1 MCKFLALQS
10 VISIPAEIIDM
21 SGRKANRISYGLTT
35 PRTVSMPRPLA
46 SEGSVL
52 TKDSHTLPAT
62 RSIAA
67 MTPCPISLSW
77 FSLKRGLLMGVG
89 KPPWGW
95 GVIWTGCSLGCK
107 ESYKDLDN
115 SPCLHIT

>member
-1 MCKFLALQS
+1 MVS
-10 VISIPAEIIDM
+10 VR
-21 SGRKANRISYGLTT
+21 GRVMFSVSVRVRIMVRVRKRL
-35 PRTVSMPRPLA
+35 RVQVR
-46 SEGSVL
+46 VRVRFR
-52 TKDSHTLPAT
+52 D

-89 KPPWGW
+89 KPPWRW
-95 GVIWTGCSLGCK
+95 GVIWTGCSVGCK

-115 SPCLHIT
+115 SPRLHIT